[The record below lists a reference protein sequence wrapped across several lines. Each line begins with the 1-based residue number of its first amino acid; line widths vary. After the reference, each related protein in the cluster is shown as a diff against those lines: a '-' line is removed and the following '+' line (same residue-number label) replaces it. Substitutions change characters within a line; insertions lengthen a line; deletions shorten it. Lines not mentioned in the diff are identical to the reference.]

1 MNKLTKCPLLTLGF
15 GYWPAIVSANTPNT
29 DAANRLSVKQSL
41 AQRVNQIHCVVLQ
54 DHQHVF
60 ALLQH
65 TIVVQTGWLNLILL
79 AIKS

>member
-1 MNKLTKCPLLTLGF
+1 MKKLTKCPLLTSVI
-15 GYWPAIVSANTPNT
+15 GYWPAVVSANTPNT

-65 TIVVQTGWLNLILL
+65 TILVKKTL
-79 AIKS
+79 S